1 MSKVTNV
8 FHLWQPQT
16 DYNETN
22 IWSKLNADID
32 WSIFRRTAEGEI
44 LFENYTPIQ
53 FKLRT
58 NKILKHGLIRGAGNV
73 QILSQKALDVIG
85 LEALSDFKI
94 FPVFVNNAPY
104 FALYALKKTD
114 CLDLNNSQYTE
125 LNIGDDGFYEISKHA
140 FHLNKIKESSLFFM
154 HKSSDF
160 LYCTGDIGRKIL
172 ENELVIMAQPLI
184 EEVEDLRKEV
194 VYDNPI
200 VGISFTEPRN
210 WQMEGT
216 VYEQLKTGKKL
227 TEKAWKSEI
236 PSNKDDISL
245 VYMQRFRLLKEN
257 NWLNKASISINISK
271 RKAED
276 IFQKNEQPFSINHSD
291 KDFKGQIN
299 EGQFYITLVAPY
311 KNDLSFDVRIVS
323 WDDDKKYLE
332 EAKKVFQNIRFK

>member
-1 MSKVTNV
+1 MNKVTNV

-22 IWSKLNADID
+22 IWGKLNANVD
-32 WSIFRRTAEGEI
+32 WSIFRKTVEGE
-44 LFENYTPIQ
+44 LRFEDYAPIQ
-53 FKLRT
+53 FKMRT
-58 NKILKHGLIRGAGNV
+58 NKILKHDLIRGAGSV
-73 QILSQKALDVIG
+73 QILSQKALEVIG
-85 LEALSDFKI
+85 LEALLGFKI
-94 FPVFVNNAPY
+94 FPVFINNAPY
-104 FALYALKKTD
+104 FALYALEKTD
-114 CLDLNNSQYTE
+114 CLDLKNCEYTE
-125 LNIGDDGFYEISKHA
+125 LNIGDDGFYEIAKHA
-140 FHLNKIKESSLFFM
+140 FHLDKIKESSLFFM
-154 HKSSDF
+154 PKLNDF

-184 EEVEDLRKEV
+184 EEVEDLRKAV
-194 VYDNPI
+194 AYDNPI

-216 VYEQLKTGKKL
+216 VYEQLKLGKKL
-227 TEKAWKSEI
+227 TEKSWKSDI

-245 VYMQRFRLLKEN
+245 VYMQRFRLLKDN
-257 NWLNKASISINISK
+257 NWNNKASISISITK
-271 RKAED
+271 KKAED
-276 IFQKNEQPFSINHSD
+276 IFQKNEHSFKINHPD

-311 KNDLSFDVRIVS
+311 KDDLSFDVRIVS